1 MEQNHY
7 LSVTAL
13 TRYIKRKFDLDPH
26 LQHVHV
32 RGELSNVRPHS
43 RGYMFITLKD
53 ENSLIDGVMFQSDV
67 RRLKFTPES
76 GMSVL
81 VTGHISV
88 YEGNGKYQFYVK
100 DMQPDGIGALSLAYE
115 QLKEKLEKEG
125 LFNEKW
131 KQPLPIFPQN
141 IGIITAKTGA
151 VIQDIYSTISRRYPL
166 AKMTLFPTNVQ
177 GEHAAPSI
185 VRAIEQANSYAD
197 IDVLIVGRGGGSIE
211 DLWAFNEEEVARA
224 IFSSKIP
231 VISAVGHETD
241 VTIADFVADTRAP
254 TPTAAAELSVPS
266 SKDLLERI
274 LDRKRALYRSF
285 SYTVKHE
292 QKRLSTLQNSFP
304 LQYPER
310 LYRPFIERHI
320 HLEERLMRSANLLTK
335 KDDMALNHL
344 MGRLQQH
351 SPLTSTKNAKL
362 ELEQLTR
369 RLHMTMQH
377 TLKNKGDHFTSTVRM
392 LASLNPLKVIERG
405 YSIVYQDE
413 QVIKSV
419 QALDTGQTIQI
430 QMQDGQAE
438 ATIQS
443 VKQEGS

>member
-1 MEQNHY
+1 MHQNQY

-26 LQHVHV
+26 LQHIHV

-43 RGYMFITLKD
+43 KGYMFITLKD
-53 ENSLIDGVMFQSDV
+53 ENSLIDGMIFQSDV
-67 RRLKFTPES
+67 RRLKFTPKS

-81 VTGHISV
+81 VTGYISV
-88 YEGNGKYQFYVK
+88 FEGSGKYQFYVR

-115 QLKEKLEKEG
+115 QLKEKLQKEG
-125 LFNEKW
+125 LFNDKW
-131 KQPLPIFPQN
+131 KQPLPEFPQN

-185 VRAIEQANSYAD
+185 VRAIEQANLDAT

-211 DLWAFNEEEVARA
+211 DLWAFNEEDVARA

-241 VTIADFVADTRAP
+241 VTIADFVADKRAP

-266 SKDLLERI
+266 SKDLMERV

-292 QKRLSTLQNSFP
+292 QKRLLTLQNSFP
-304 LQYPER
+304 LQYPDR
-310 LYRPFIERHI
+310 LYRPFIERHL
-320 HLEERLMRSANLLTK
+320 HLEERLLRSANLLTK
-335 KDDMALNHL
+335 RDEMSLNHL
-344 MGRLQQH
+344 SSRLHQH
-351 SPLTSTKNAKL
+351 TPLTSIKRAHL
-362 ELEQLTR
+362 ELEQLTK
-369 RLHMTMQH
+369 RLQTMTQYE
-377 TLKNKGDHFTSTVRM
+377 LKRQQNHFSSTVRM
-392 LASLNPLKVIERG
+392 LASLNPLNVIERG

-419 QALDTGQTIQI
+419 NELDDGSTIQI
-430 QMQDGQAE
+430 KMQDGQVE

-443 VKQEGS
+443 VKEEGR